1 MCIVHELQL
10 IFYFVFRN
18 AAPVA
23 KRDQSDY
30 NYNNVIKMGYNLT
43 SSNKKIF
50 LVLREMSTIG
60 LCLEDYPNKSKWIKN
75 ALPKKYNLS

>member
-1 MCIVHELQL
+1 
-10 IFYFVFRN
+10 
-18 AAPVA
+18 
-23 KRDQSDY
+23 
-30 NYNNVIKMGYNLT
+30 MGYNLT